1 MAAKVSPE
9 QLALQSLSKALA
21 DPAPRPM
28 HGSKG
33 AHGIFQG
40 TAQAAKQA
48 AQHCL
53 SSGWLVATGQF
64 EGKGK
69 SRKELYR
76 ITEAGI
82 RAVLDQN
89 ELATLLGDS
98 VNYLERNVEQLTSIA
113 TKIEETRQA
122 LKSQKEMVG
131 KLQERLRPPDLKG
144 LLHNLQRP
152 GGAAG
157 TTNSQSPDWLGAA
170 LEFLADRQRQN
181 PYGHCSLPE
190 LFHRVA
196 EPRGLSIGQFHDGLR
211 RLVQERRIRLHPFTG
226 AAYQLQEEQYALV
239 AGQEIKYYAEHLAS
253 T

>member
-1 MAAKVSPE
+1 VPARLSSE
-9 QLALQSLSKALA
+9 QLALQALSKVLA
-21 DPAPRPM
+21 DPVARPLY
-28 HGSKG
+28 GSTARPG
-33 AHGIFQG
+33 VFQG
-40 TAQAAKQA
+40 TSQAAKQG

-53 SSGWLVATGQF
+53 SGGWLAATGQY

-82 RAVLDQN
+82 RAVLDQS

-98 VNYLERNVEQLTSIA
+98 VNYLERNVEQLASIA

-122 LKSQKEMVG
+122 LRNQKEMVG
-131 KLQERLRPPDLKG
+131 KLQERLRPPDVKG
-144 LLHNLQRP
+144 PLHNLHRP
-152 GGAAG
+152 SDAAAATDSQPPNWLAAG
-157 TTNSQSPDWLGAA
+157 
-170 LEFLADRQRQN
+170 LEFLADYQRQN
-181 PYGHCSLPE
+181 PYGHCPLPE

-253 T
+253 A

>member
-1 MAAKVSPE
+1 VPARLTPE
-9 QLALQSLSKALA
+9 QLALQALSKVLA
-21 DPAPRPM
+21 DPVAKALY
-28 HGSKG
+28 GSKDRPG
-33 AHGIFQG
+33 VFQG
-40 TAQAAKQA
+40 TSQASKQG

-53 SSGWLVATGQF
+53 SAGWLTATGQY

-82 RAVLDQN
+82 RAVLDQS

-98 VNYLERNVEQLTSIA
+98 VNYLERNVEQLASIA
-113 TKIEETRQA
+113 TKVEETRQA
-122 LKSQKEMVG
+122 LRNQKEMVG
-131 KLQERLRPPDLKG
+131 KLQARLRPPDLKG

-152 GGAAG
+152 SGGAEV
-157 TTNSQSPDWLGAA
+157 TNSQPLDWLAAA
-170 LEFLADRQRQN
+170 LEFLADYQRQN
-181 PYGHCSLPE
+181 PYGHCPLPE
-190 LFHRVA
+190 LFHRVG
-196 EPRGLSIGQFHDGLR
+196 ESRGLTIGQFHDGLR

-253 T
+253 A